1 MLMRVLG
8 STNMNY
14 GVNPNRDPLLLSS
27 MRILLFDE
35 G

>member
-1 MLMRVLG
+1 MLMHVLG

-14 GVNPNRDPLLLSS
+14 GVNPNTDLLLLSF
-27 MRILLFDE
+27 MRILLFDN